1 MNEPSPLLL
10 AIYQDDY
17 EYLEKQAPHFL
28 TAIAQELQ
36 TGKTPADVKH
46 IIYASTTADRSGL
59 AVRCYNAAMHMVA
72 LMGE

>member
-17 EYLEKQAPHFL
+17 EYLERQAPAFL
-28 TAIAQELQ
+28 IAIASELRN
-36 TGKTPADVKH
+36 GKTPADVKH
-46 IIYASTTADRSGL
+46 IIYANTTADRSGL
-59 AVRCYNAAMHMVA
+59 AVRCFNAAMHMVT